1 MSRLIASMR
10 ARKGSGKLRSSKR
23 STPSRMRVSASRK
36 SGPAGAAGAA
46 AFASATVL
54 PSADAAGG
62 APACAAAT
70 AGSTGF
76 CATGAAA
83 LSTVALAA
91 LPFFLVPSAAGGGSS
106 PSTLR
111 PPSFRR
117 TRSISGRARR
127 SRVKCQRPIIG
138 CTSANSSSTSSALA
152 TGAPSRSCSTSLST
166 CRGPRSDSTGAP
178 SACWLKESST
188 LVVSSAEGRRKR
200 GSIGR

>member
-10 ARKGSGKLRSSKR
+10 ARKGSARPRSSKR
-23 STPSRMRVSASRK
+23 TTPSRMRVSASRK
-36 SGPAGAAGAA
+36 SAPAGVASR
-46 AFASATVL
+46 ASATVL
-54 PSADAAGG
+54 PSAGAAGVVTPASAWA
-62 APACAAAT
+62 APAAGPEAAFCATCAAALPP
-70 AGSTGF
+70 F
-76 CATGAAA
+76 
-83 LSTVALAA
+83 AA
-91 LPFFLVPSAAGGGSS
+91 LPFAFLAPSAAGGDIS
-106 PSTLR
+106 PSTLS
-111 PPSFRR
+111 PPSFSR
-117 TRSISGRARR
+117 TRSSSGRARR